1 MPVGGIAGLFFI
13 IPICVTMPPLED
25 VLGAPSGQVIPYIF
39 HIVMGT
45 PGGGLGLTFLV
56 LGVTVCLTSLSSA
69 LNRIIGAWN
78 SHPSLMLTLRI
89 DVLLYQHHSRR
100 IALHL
105 GLCPRRRY
113 SRCQALCY
121 SEWEARRSGLV
132 FGSCDC
138 CSNAPWSH

>member
-1 MPVGGIAGLFFI
+1 MSPRSLCVPVGGIAGLFFI

-56 LGVTVCLTSLSSA
+56 LGVTVCSTSLYDWHIVSA
-69 LNRIIGAWN
+69 
-78 SHPSLMLTLRI
+78 SVFHPSPMLTLRI
-89 DVLLYQHHSRR
+89 DVLLHQHHSRR

-105 GLCPRRRY
+105 GFCPR
-113 SRCQALCY
+113 
-121 SEWEARRSGLV
+121 
-132 FGSCDC
+132 
-138 CSNAPWSH
+138 